1 MKHKKFFVH
10 MFDEN
15 GNSIFYRTSSSK
27 MALTNA
33 FWYFYHR
40 DERRC
45 EEAYFDGR
53 VITNVPAVYFVVDH
67 FCPKFSD
74 LF

>member
-15 GNSIFYRTSSSK
+15 GGSIFYRSSDSKCRLTSE
-27 MALTNA
+27 
-33 FWYFYHR
+33 FWRFYHR
-40 DERRC
+40 HESRC
-45 EEAYFDGR
+45 MDAYFDGR
-53 VITNVPAVYFVVDH
+53 VITNVPAVYFVIDH
-67 FCPKFSD
+67 SCPKFSD